1 MKNSVVSIALV
12 LTMVTILPFS
22 LAAAPMRT
30 GDKAPV
36 VEVTTLDGKK
46 VSSQNLKD
54 GEALFLF
61 FWATWC
67 PYCVA
72 EIPKLK
78 DAFSTYGPKG
88 MKFLAVNPGINDSLK
103 KIERYVDKYKLPYPV
118 VHDKGA
124 KITKQFGIMGAPT
137 YIIVDKNG
145 IVQYRGNRMPKDL
158 AERFEKLI
166 KKTDKSGNLNGTIT
180 PVSFNK

>member
-1 MKNSVVSIALV
+1 MITVVPLS
-12 LTMVTILPFS
+12 S
-22 LAAAPMRT
+22 AAAPIRT
-30 GDKAPV
+30 GEKAPIL
-36 VEVTTLDGKK
+36 EATTLDGKK

-67 PYCVA
+67 PYCIS

-78 DAFSTYGPKG
+78 DVYSTYGQKG

-118 VHDKGA
+118 VLDKDA
-124 KITKQFGIMGAPT
+124 KITKKFGVMGAPT

-145 IVQYRGNRMPKDL
+145 IVQYRGNQMPKDL
-158 AERFEKLI
+158 AERFDKLI
-166 KKTDKSGNLNGTIT
+166 KKTDKSGNLNREIT